1 MIKILLILIYSMLLS
16 ACSSVP
22 YIILDNKPEYNEFSE
37 EKEKEKD
44 TIEKYQIY
52 TETLKSIDSLNYI
65 QMNYVCAVVYEKS
78 EITGVYMK
86 IIIKDN
92 SGHLMDRAI
101 FNTVS
106 LAYNYGFGDFELLA
120 TKSNDNFS
128 TNLNLLYEIQPSI
141 DKKLL
146 KWSLIDK
153 YTIKMNELDSEIF
166 VSVERDNIQLYK
178 ILNNCVN
185 LNFDLRNKSIKK
197 LKEDLKYKNMK
208 I

>member
-22 YIILDNKPEYNEFSE
+22 YLILDKKPEYNEFT
-37 EKEKEKD
+37 EKREKD
-44 TIEKYQIY
+44 IIEKYQIY

-65 QMNYVCAVVYEKS
+65 QMSYICAVFYEKS

-86 IIIKDN
+86 IIVKDN
-92 SGHLMDRAI
+92 SGHLKDRSI

-106 LAYNYGFGDFELLA
+106 LNYNYGFGDFELLA
-120 TKSNDNFS
+120 TKNENNFS

-146 KWSLIDK
+146 KWSLMDK
-153 YTIKMNELDSEIF
+153 YTIKMNEFDSEIF
-166 VSVERDNIQLYK
+166 VSVRRDNIGLYK
-178 ILNNCVN
+178 LLNNCVN
-185 LNFDLRNKSIKK
+185 IHFNLRNKSIKK

>member
-1 MIKILLILIYSMLLS
+1 MIKILLILIYSILLS

-37 EKEKEKD
+37 EKEKD
-44 TIEKYQIY
+44 IIEKYQIY
-52 TETLKSIDSLNYI
+52 TETLKSIDSLDYI
-65 QMNYVCAVVYEKS
+65 QMNYVCAIISKKS
-78 EITGVYMK
+78 EIIGVYMK
-86 IIIKDN
+86 IIVKDN
-92 SGHLMDRAI
+92 SGHLKDRSI

-106 LAYNYGFGDFELLA
+106 LNYNYGFGDFELLA

-128 TNLNLLYEIQPSI
+128 TNLNLLYQIQPSI

-146 KWSLIDK
+146 KWSLMDK
-153 YTIKMNELDSEIF
+153 YTIKMNEFDSDIF
-166 VSVERDNIQLYK
+166 VSGKRNNIQLYK
-178 ILNNCVN
+178 LLNSCANIH
-185 LNFDLRNKSIKK
+185 FDLKNKSIKK